1 MIVVACVHVCIHACC
16 THVACMHAHT
26 QTPSKYILTSEID
39 SFRVC
44 EGHVDIALISSAAT
58 HDGRLFA
65 IVITCNTFVTA
76 AEIHISAALGL
87 ELKLGVAIEHIV
99 TCLYQLEKEVGGRG
113 EGGGREGGGR
123 GEGGGLE
130 GGRGRR
136 EGGEE
141 GSEEGEVKGR
151 GRGGRE
157 EEGGR

>member
-1 MIVVACVHVCIHACC
+1 MIVVACMHVCIHACC
-16 THVACMHAHT
+16 THVACTHAHT

-87 ELKLGVAIEHIV
+87 ELKLGATIEHIV

-113 EGGGREGGGR
+113 REGER
-123 GEGGGLE
+123 
-130 GGRGRR
+130 
-136 EGGEE
+136 
-141 GSEEGEVKGR
+141 K
-151 GRGGRE
+151 
-157 EEGGR
+157 